1 MPGGEPERSIAKY
14 IYVARNPKDTAVS
27 LYHHAHS
34 MKLYRFNGDWNT
46 FFELFV
52 AGKVNGGVWF
62 KHVLEWWKHKGLYLF
77 NPLSVLLFNKYESLQ
92 IGITGSIL
100 GYLVLYNI
108 DFYILY
114 STVSMPL

>member
-77 NPLSVLLFNKYESLQ
+77 NPLSVLLFNNMKVYR
-92 IGITGSIL
+92 
-100 GYLVLYNI
+100 LVLQGQYWDI
-108 DFYILY
+108 
-114 STVSMPL
+114 